1 MFYTPHRSV
10 LSVLHIVANTDW
22 ERFHSIVKWAS
33 CYMTFLYAV
42 SNDCRLNCHLESLL
56 YKSLNHSFSILHH
69 FVCFCF
75 ETGSHYVAPAGL
87 DINMLQSSVS
97 DNWVLVSQVWMAL
110 CSKSRS
116 SWAGVAQWLRT
127 LALLAE
133 NLSSVPSTHMVWFT
147 CACNSS
153 YRGTWYHLLVPVHT
167 CIHIIF

>member
-1 MFYTPHRSV
+1 MYQCVFQQDCFTHHMGSV

-75 ETGSHYVAPAGL
+75 ETGSHYVAPASL

-97 DNWVLVSQVWMAL
+97 DNWVLVSQVYTIMDGSLFKKIVLGWSGSVVKNT
-110 CSKSRS
+110 CSSCRKPEFS
-116 SWAGVAQWLRT
+116 SQYSHGVA
-127 LALLAE
+127 
-133 NLSSVPSTHMVWFT
+133 HM
-147 CACNSS
+147 C
-153 YRGTWYHLLVPVHT
+153 L
-167 CIHIIF
+167 